1 MLVGIGL
8 VRDLRGAVR
17 YAGLGVVLG
26 WAATG
31 VAVCL
36 ALVAG
41 LELSVPRV
49 AVFWMLL
56 AGFFLLLARAVRGR
70 PATSVGPEPSLVGQG
85 VAVVGSAVLV
95 GSLVALLQRAR
106 ASGPLHADVW
116 GFWLPRA
123 KTIFDTGRLDTGTGG
138 YTSFTHPEYP
148 PLAPAS
154 DATAFRFMGEDDVL
168 LLPIQ
173 HWVLFVAF
181 LAALAGLLAGR
192 VRPAL
197 LWPALASMSLLP
209 ALGRMVGSSLADEPL
224 VEIFALAG
232 VCAALWLLER
242 DWRQAV
248 VCGLLLAAL
257 AMIKNEGVMLG
268 LALVAS
274 LGVVTALR
282 PWRTLV
288 SLAAAVLL
296 ATVPWRAWLSAQE
309 TRDVSDYRF
318 GDLFHPELLWD
329 RTDRLGIALRELP
342 EYVLDPSRWL
352 LAVPLAL
359 LLSALLVLREPQ
371 LAGFCAGTLLIVFVA
386 YLTIYWIGLPEIRFY
401 LDSSA
406 ERVSASLAVFSAAL
420 APLLTAEAYRLR
432 SPPAGSGPHR

>member
-1 MLVGIGL
+1 M
-8 VRDLRGAVR
+8 
-17 YAGLGVVLG
+17 
-26 WAATG
+26 
-31 VAVCL
+31 CL

-274 LGVVTALR
+274 LGVVTALSPVADTRIASRCR
-282 PWRTLV
+282 PPGHGSV
-288 SLAAAVLL
+288 ACLAIRSGD
-296 ATVPWRAWLSAQE
+296 PGRQRLSV
-309 TRDVSDYRF
+309 RR
-318 GDLFHPELLWD
+318 P
-329 RTDRLGIALRELP
+329 LP
-342 EYVLDPSRWL
+342 P
-352 LAVPLAL
+352 
-359 LLSALLVLREPQ
+359 
-371 LAGFCAGTLLIVFVA
+371 G
-386 YLTIYWIGLPEIRFY
+386 
-401 LDSSA
+401 
-406 ERVSASLAVFSAAL
+406 AAL
-420 APLLTAEAYRLR
+420 
-432 SPPAGSGPHR
+432 GPD